1 MSCYDRCD
9 EPTSHDRLRP
19 SPVHSGEGSGAMA
32 PHFMSFI
39 FFGVHRALGVRPAVE
54 AAFAT
59 EVGTQEDLLNRL
71 LAPNAVRQGA

>member
-1 MSCYDRCD
+1 MIAVMS
-9 EPTSHDRLRP
+9 RP
-19 SPVHSGEGSGAMA
+19 RTTDCVQALSIPGEGSGAMA